1 MKASRDLRV
10 QATMR
15 TWGGKAAWSQ
25 SNSLTLLPLVFGE
38 QGVRGVMAG
47 AIPRSMHAAAGA
59 AFFFVAF
66 EQYFTVP
73 APTAGKGKAK
83 GKAKGKK

>member
-1 MKASRDLRV
+1 MSIVNDHAM

-25 SNSLTLLPLVFGE
+25 SNSLTLLPLIFRE

-73 APTAGKGKAK
+73 APTAGKP
-83 GKAKGKK
+83 KGKK